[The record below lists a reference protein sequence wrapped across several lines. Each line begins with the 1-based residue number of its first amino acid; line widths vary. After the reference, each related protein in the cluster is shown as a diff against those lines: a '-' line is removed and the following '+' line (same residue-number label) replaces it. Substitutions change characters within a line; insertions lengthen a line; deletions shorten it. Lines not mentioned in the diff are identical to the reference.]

1 MEEVIVKFQKVP
13 STCAADAT
21 DGMNSMDTAIKPLK
35 EGYRVCGRAVTV
47 KMPAGDNSA
56 VLRAIRAAKPG
67 DVLVI
72 DSKGYTSRA
81 VAGDFVAGLAQI
93 LGLGGMVVDG
103 SIRDVVGIG
112 NSGFPVFCRSVT
124 SSAGTK
130 NGGGEINVPIAC
142 GGVAVNPGDIVVG
155 DDDGVVI
162 IPKERAQEVLLAA
175 EKKLMKDQERAEVV
189 LQSPDVARDYLD
201 KLLGN

>member
-1 MEEVIVKFQKVP
+1 MEEIIAKIQKVP
-13 STCAADAT
+13 STCVADAS
-21 DGMNSMDTAIKPLK
+21 DGMNNMDTAIKPLK
-35 EGYRVCGRAVTV
+35 EGYKVCGRAVTV

-56 VLRAIRAAKPG
+56 VLRAIRAAKQG
-67 DVLVI
+67 DILVI

-103 SIRDVVGIG
+103 SIRDFIGIG

-124 SSAGTK
+124 ASASNK
-130 NGGGEINVPIAC
+130 NGGGEINVPITC

-162 IPKERAQEVLLAA
+162 VPKDREQEILVAA
-175 EKKLMKDQERAEVV
+175 EKKLLKDQERAEAV
-189 LQSPDVARDYLD
+189 LRSPDTARNYLD